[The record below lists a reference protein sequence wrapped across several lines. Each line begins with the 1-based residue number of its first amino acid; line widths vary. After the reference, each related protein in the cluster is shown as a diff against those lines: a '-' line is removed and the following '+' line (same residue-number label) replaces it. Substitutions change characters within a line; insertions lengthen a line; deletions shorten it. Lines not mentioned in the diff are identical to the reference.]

1 MDSAPLLREK
11 LKVYPYREPL
21 RCVSAHSHLAP
32 VTKQLWTL
40 SIVYGSYK
48 PQTTW
53 LIHVW
58 FQTKISSAFVD
69 GSPESSENSAFDR
82 ALTEGASYFCSQMRV
97 EILSEPWNPWNARIL
112 AIPKML
118 PEPQKYLFLKNGILH
133 PKPSAIDR
141 VEYLL
146 YRAFRWPSK
155 NRRFWPPGPKNHD
168 SQPLSELFELNRI
181 IWSLAQVWNE
191 LKHIGEVLYM
201 YRLSV
206 STIKTVRFSCPA

>member
-1 MDSAPLLREK
+1 MDSAPILREE

-21 RCVSAHSHLAP
+21 RCVSARSQLAP

-40 SIVYGSYK
+40 SIVYGSYE
-48 PQTTW
+48 PQTTL
-53 LIHVW
+53 LIHAR
-58 FQTKISSAFVD
+58 FQTKIGCPFIE

-97 EILSEPWNPWNARIL
+97 EILSEPWNPWNARIP
-112 AIPKML
+112 AIPKMS
-118 PEPQKYLFLKNGILH
+118 PEPQKYLFLKNEIVH

-168 SQPLSELFELNRI
+168 SQPLSGLFELNRI
-181 IWSLAQVWNE
+181 IWSLAQVGNE

-206 STIKTVRFSCPA
+206 STIKTMPSPCPA